1 MPTAKSYD
9 GMEIMGQPFEHEGK
23 MYVRVKGKC
32 PRCGGSGHY
41 SYNQMDGT
49 RCYGCNG
56 TGVKMM
62 DVRWYTDAQRA
73 SMDKAAEKRAAA
85 KAVKIEENRVRF
97 AARNALG
104 FGDAGFITILVGD
117 NDFIKDWRTELP
129 QHTVWYN
136 EFFGWFIP
144 GNRTPETIPSNLRT
158 IRLNWEVVMDKN
170 DPEGLEMR
178 DNEEVKSYVQTL
190 IYGKSKSEYQ
200 GSPNEWL
207 TREVVIKKN
216 IAADSRYGESHIHI
230 MEDADENQYVWT
242 TASKNLEEGATY
254 TIKMKVKEHKEYK
267 GAKQTIVYYCKVQ

>member
-85 KAVKIEENRVRF
+85 KAVKVEEHRIRF

-144 GNRTPETIPSNLRT
+144 SNRTPETIPSNLRT

-216 IAADSRYGESHIHI
+216 VAADSRYGESHIHI

-267 GAKQTIVYYCKVQ
+267 GVKQTVVYYCKVQ

>member
-23 MYVRVKGKC
+23 MYVRIKGKC

-85 KAVKIEENRVRF
+85 KAIKVEEHRIRF

-144 GNRTPETIPSNLRT
+144 GARTPETIPSNLRT

-178 DNEEVKSYVQTL
+178 DNAEVKSYVQTL
-190 IYGKSKSEYQ
+190 IYGESKSEYQ

-207 TREVVIKKN
+207 VRKVVIKKN
-216 IAADSRYGESHIHI
+216 IAADSHYGESHIHI

-267 GAKQTIVYYCKVQ
+267 GVKQTVVYYCKVQ